1 MGCHFRILTPEVLLL
16 LLGMAIAGG
25 CGRPSG
31 RPSASQNLDPNR
43 ILAKIGNED
52 FTAAQFEVFLQ
63 ERFPESTSP
72 NHPNDGVLSELLD
85 RAIDERLVL
94 HAARQHQVTASDRD
108 VQDFLAN
115 SALLSDS
122 NQNKTVITRDEK
134 RFEHARDNLIINRY
148 LQSIVPARS
157 NTSPLEERKYYDSH
171 LGSFQEPERYH
182 VAEILVKDEPLAR
195 AIEGMLAKRKS
206 FESLA
211 RKYSRNELAAKGG
224 DLGWFGR
231 GELPEQFERVV
242 MRLKPEQHSGVVQTD
257 FGYHI
262 FKLMAIR
269 PGRVI
274 PFEEARQRIQTLLTN
289 EDRKEALEQEI
300 VRLRK
305 STLIVI
311 RFQNLGFKYNTEKTG
326 KQ

>member
-1 MGCHFRILTPEVLLL
+1 MDRHFRILPPEVLLL
-16 LLGMAIAGG
+16 VLGLAITWG
-25 CGRPSG
+25 CGRPSS

-43 ILAKIGNED
+43 TLAKVGNED

-85 RAIDERLVL
+85 RAIDERIVL
-94 HAARQHQVTASDRD
+94 QAARHHQVTASDQD
-108 VQDFLAN
+108 VQDFLTN

-122 NQNKTVITRDEK
+122 NQNKTVSTREEK
-134 RFEHARDNLIINRY
+134 RFEHARENLIINRY

-157 NTSPLEERKYYDSH
+157 DASPIEERKYYDSH

-195 AIEGMLAKRKS
+195 AIEGMLAKGKS

-231 GELPEQFERVV
+231 GELPEQFERMVI
-242 MRLKPEQHSGVVQTD
+242 RLKPQQHSGVVQTD
-257 FGYHI
+257 YGFHI
-262 FKLMAIR
+262 FKLTAIR
-269 PGRVI
+269 TGRVI

-289 EDRKEALEQEI
+289 EHRKEALAQEI

-305 STLIVI
+305 STLIEI
-311 RFQNLGFKYNTEKTG
+311 RFQNLGFKYNNEKTAE
-326 KQ
+326 Q